1 MNGVVC
7 QHIGTKTV
15 YEDVSPTEISAWRD
29 AGESWQLIDVR
40 EPWEL
45 EIVSVPETIRI
56 PMAEIPS
63 RLSELD
69 ADQPVAVLCHSGVR
83 SAKVADFL
91 TAQGFSRV
99 ANIAGGIDAWAQEV
113 DTSLPQY

>member
-1 MNGVVC
+1 M
-7 QHIGTKTV
+7 
-15 YEDVSPTEISAWRD
+15 YEDISPTEIAAWRD
-29 AGESWQLIDVR
+29 AGEAWQLIDVR

-69 ADQPVAVLCHSGVR
+69 ADQP
-83 SAKVADFL
+83 
-91 TAQGFSRV
+91 SRV

-113 DTSLPQY
+113 DTSLAQY